1 MSDAVSVA
9 PTPSAAEAAPSIE
22 SLTQFV
28 RGARE
33 RDEASNAGRSLAAK
47 RVNTARAPEN
57 ADLSYRAPNDPYEDA
72 PSADGLDEPE
82 PEPETLDEPDSEQEP
97 AETAPDEEV
106 VALFGED
113 LAPDIAA
120 LDPDV
125 RDRMLA
131 REREVTRVLQG
142 AAERFRGVQEEARI
156 AAEAS
161 ATLQQQLAVLQDIL
175 PQLEATLQDKWANV
189 DWAALARESPE
200 QYWQYRA
207 LHDEEL
213 RVLTATQQAEQQRMA
228 VMREQFAREERAKI
242 VQIVPDFADPTKARA
257 HEARMR
263 ATAQRFGV
271 SQETYD
277 SLNASEAALLHYA
290 SLYLE
295 GRQAAQGGKPAPAQ
309 TQTPQGRQP
318 PRGLP
323 SRSNSNLSSKSR
335 RDEQVSRAANRVQKE
350 GTIDSLV
357 DLVRLR
363 RGG

>member
-9 PTPSAAEAAPSIE
+9 PTPPAAEAAPSIE

-72 PSADGLDEPE
+72 PSADGLEDDVG
-82 PEPETLDEPDSEQEP
+82 PEPETLDEPEP
-97 AETAPDEEV
+97 EPIDELDPEIV
-106 VALFGED
+106 SLFGED
-113 LAPDIAA
+113 LAPDIAG

-125 RDRMLA
+125 RDRMLG

-156 AAEAS
+156 AAETS
-161 ATLQQQLAVLQDIL
+161 ATLQQQLAALQDIL
-175 PQLEATLQDKWANV
+175 PQLEATLQDKWADV
-189 DWAALARESPE
+189 DWAALARENPE

-207 LHDEEL
+207 LHDEEM
-213 RVLTATQQAEQQRMA
+213 RVLSVTQQAEQQRVA

-242 VQIVPDFADPTKARA
+242 VQIVPDFGDPEKARLA
-257 HEARMR
+257 EARMR

-277 SLNASEAALLHYA
+277 SLNASEAALLHFA

-295 GRQAAQGGKPAPAQ
+295 GRQAAQGGKSAPAQ
-309 TQTPQGRQP
+309 TQPGRQP

-323 SRSNSNLSSKSR
+323 SRSNSNVSSKAR
-335 RDEQVSRAANRVQKE
+335 QNEQISRAANRVQKE

-357 DLVRLR
+357 ELVRLR

>member
-1 MSDAVSVA
+1 MSDVVA
-9 PTPSAAEAAPSIE
+9 AQPAPASEAAPSIE

-47 RVNTARAPEN
+47 RVNTARASEDT
-57 ADLSYRAPNDPYEDA
+57 DLSYRAPNDPQEGA
-72 PSADGLDEPE
+72 PRTDGLDDVG
-82 PEPETLDEPDSEQEP
+82 PEPETLDEPEPEQEP
-97 AETAPDEEV
+97 EPLDDLDPEIV
-106 VALFGED
+106 SLFGED
-113 LAPDIAA
+113 LAPDIAG
-120 LDPDV
+120 LDPEV
-125 RDRMLA
+125 RDRILG

-156 AAEAS
+156 AAETS

-175 PQLEATLQDKWANV
+175 PQLEATLQDKWVDV

-207 LHDEEL
+207 LHDEEM
-213 RVLTATQQAEQQRMA
+213 RVLNATQQAEQQRMA

-271 SQETYD
+271 SQETYE

-295 GRQAAQGGKPAPAQ
+295 GRQAAQGGKSAPAQ
-309 TQTPQGRQP
+309 TQPGRQP

-323 SRSNSNLSSKSR
+323 SRSNSNVSSKAR
-335 RDEQVSRAANRVQKE
+335 QNEQISRAANRVQKE

-357 DLVRLR
+357 ELVRLR

>member
-1 MSDAVSVA
+1 MSDVVSVQA
-9 PTPSAAEAAPSIE
+9 PQAAEAPPSIE

-33 RDEASNAGRSLAAK
+33 RDEASSAGRSLAAK

-57 ADLSYRAPNDPYEDA
+57 SDLSYRPPIDAHEDA
-72 PSADGLDEPE
+72 PSGDALDDVG
-82 PEPETLDEPDSEQEP
+82 PEPETLDEPEP
-97 AETAPDEEV
+97 EPIDELDPEIV
-106 VALFGED
+106 SLFGED
-113 LAPDIAA
+113 LAPDIAG

-125 RDRMLA
+125 RDRMLG

-156 AAEAS
+156 AAETS
-161 ATLQQQLAVLQDIL
+161 ATLQQQLAALQDIL
-175 PQLEATLQDKWANV
+175 PQLEATLQDKWADV
-189 DWAALARESPE
+189 DWAALARENPE

-207 LHDEEL
+207 LHDEEM
-213 RVLTATQQAEQQRMA
+213 RVLSVTQQAEQQRVA

-242 VQIVPDFADPTKARA
+242 VQIVPDFGDPEKARLA
-257 HEARMR
+257 EARMR

-277 SLNASEAALLHYA
+277 SLNASEAALLHFA

-295 GRQAAQGGKPAPAQ
+295 GRQAAQGGKSAPAQ
-309 TQTPQGRQP
+309 TQPGRQP

-323 SRSNSNLSSKSR
+323 SRSNSNVSSKAR
-335 RDEQVSRAANRVQKE
+335 QNEQISRAANRVQKE

-357 DLVRLR
+357 ELVRLR

>member
-1 MSDAVSVA
+1 MSDLGSVQ
-9 PTPSAAEAAPSIE
+9 PTPAAEAPPSIE

-72 PSADGLDEPE
+72 PSADGLEPETLDEPE
-82 PEPETLDEPDSEQEP
+82 PEPEPEQEP
-97 AETAPDEEV
+97 EPLDDLDPEIV
-106 VALFGED
+106 SLFGED
-113 LAPDIAA
+113 LAPDIAG
-120 LDPDV
+120 LDPEV
-125 RDRMLA
+125 RDRILG

-161 ATLQQQLAVLQDIL
+161 ATLQQQLAVLQEIL
-175 PQLEATLQDKWANV
+175 PQLEATLQDKWADV
-189 DWAALARESPE
+189 DWAALARENPD

-207 LHDEEL
+207 LHDEEM

-295 GRQAAQGGKPAPAQ
+295 GRQAAQGGKSAPAQ
-309 TQTPQGRQP
+309 TQTQPGRQP